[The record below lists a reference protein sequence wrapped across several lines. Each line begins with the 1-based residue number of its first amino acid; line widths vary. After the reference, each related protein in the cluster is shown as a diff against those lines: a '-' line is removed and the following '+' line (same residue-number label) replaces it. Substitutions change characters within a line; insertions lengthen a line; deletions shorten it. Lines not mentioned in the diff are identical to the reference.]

1 MLEFKKTVG
10 TSTTIITLINEEL
23 VGSRRFCRSK
33 LCTIH
38 TKIDGTTKDFQAKT
52 NRLINLDDELYY
64 EFARIQ
70 REARNE

>member
-10 TSTTIITLINEEL
+10 TKTTVITLINDNL
-23 VGSRRFCRSK
+23 LGSRRFVNNK

-38 TKIDGTTKDFQAKT
+38 TKIDGLKDFEAKT
-52 NRLINLDDELYY
+52 NRLINLDDDLYF

-70 REARNE
+70 REARSE